1 MIDSIAHNR
10 KKVESFKVETPFVT
24 IESDSGNHA
33 ADMISVMAAIFILY
47 LFKKIYF
54 HN

>member
-1 MIDSIAHNR
+1 MDSIAHNR
-10 KKVESFKVETPFVT
+10 EKVESLKIETPFVT

-33 ADMISVMAAIFILY
+33 TDMISVVAVVCILY

-54 HN
+54 YN